1 MFRPV
6 ITVCFKTEIIY
17 LDFLYE
23 IKEESGVDM
32 AALKAVQKNRLER
45 GVKKLF
51 LFFVLYKYL

>member
-1 MFRPV
+1 
-6 ITVCFKTEIIY
+6 

-51 LFFVLYKYL
+51 LFFVLYKIFIKN